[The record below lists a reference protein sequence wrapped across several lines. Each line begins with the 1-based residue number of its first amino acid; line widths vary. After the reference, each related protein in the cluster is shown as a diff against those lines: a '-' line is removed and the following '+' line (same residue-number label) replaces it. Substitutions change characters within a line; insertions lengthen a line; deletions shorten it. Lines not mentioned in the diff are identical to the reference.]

1 MLMWFLIMD
10 HANICK
16 SGITQINGQLQKQV
30 CKKIYSKLN
39 VDTSEFS
46 LSLSKVRKTYSMQL
60 FIKGIS
66 FTENPPR
73 FLKLLDN

>member
-1 MLMWFLIMD
+1 MLMWFQIMD

-16 SGITQINGQLQKQV
+16 SIAQINGQLQNQV

-66 FTENPPR
+66 FTEKPPR

>member
-1 MLMWFLIMD
+1 MD
-10 HANICK
+10 HGNICK
-16 SGITQINGQLQKQV
+16 SIAQINGQLQKQV

-66 FTENPPR
+66 FTEKTPR

>member
-16 SGITQINGQLQKQV
+16 SIAEINGQLQKQV

-66 FTENPPR
+66 FTEKPTR